1 MGNLSFNKQ
10 RQRITMTNALVP
22 GSPEFLRAVRK
33 AAGWRVSPRH
43 VDPVIV
49 ALHQA
54 GKPITVE
61 RVAELVNELRGERS
75 HRQRRNT
82 DLWQMLGAHLALQ
95 GQPAHPEAQRALLGR
110 IKRLVAADLPDS
122 VLLTVAV
129 HVAAAGHQLE
139 AHLVAHVVHWLLEHY
154 DSAELDSE
162 QLERVLPQA
171 IHTALRRP
179 RTQRPSR
186 QPATRTRASQT
197 RAGGREKITAEG

>member
-1 MGNLSFNKQ
+1 MDNLSFNMQ
-10 RQRITMTNALVP
+10 PQQAAPDEALVP

-61 RVAELVNELRGERS
+61 RVADLVNALRGERS

-129 HVAAAGHQLE
+129 HVAAAGHRLE
-139 AHLVAHVVHWLLEHY
+139 AHLVAHVVRWLLEHY
-154 DSAELDSE
+154 GSAELDSE

-171 IHTALRRP
+171 IHAALRRSQP
-179 RTQRPSR
+179 RRPARRTPARPSASR
-186 QPATRTRASQT
+186 TRT
-197 RAGGREKITAEG
+197 GRR